1 MHSFYA
7 DPALRQRLVEFL
19 GGDTLA
25 HASAVHVT
33 HTDGCLLDRREL
45 RPPAELDWFLER
57 DIDIARSL
65 ADSRSYLLHLDM
77 EYVNFDSPAEA
88 FVDPE
93 RCFALQE
100 PIVKVIQSL
109 LLGWG
114 IRPLHLMTGQG
125 HHFMWRIDRDSDIAL
140 RIHEISP
147 AGELVRPCLKRM
159 PPILAGGIVE
169 QDQEMF
175 AALALV
181 IEFLAHRIKEQAA
194 DVCLIPLE
202 LTAVQ
207 VVGQREIISIDISE
221 YGDPLHTRVIRLPFS
236 NYRKPWENGLAR
248 EHDIPPFRVIPPHE
262 MDFHEA
268 LRVRRDEAEVL
279 ALAQRAC
286 VRIPLQE
293 DGTRR
298 LFEDY
303 LASHLRRFHGH
314 FYSDRHDAKERWP
327 STYDHT
333 PLWELP
339 EEIADILAFP
349 NDRLLKPAGMRAV
362 TRCLLDRGWH
372 PRHIAGLVRS
382 KFENPRHGWGVDWN
396 DYEPATR
403 ADFYIRL
410 FSCLRLTGLDGPIN
424 SDRSHD

>member
-1 MHSFYA
+1 MHTFYA

-19 GGDTLA
+19 GGDTLP
-25 HASAVHVT
+25 HATAVHVT

-77 EYVNFDSPAEA
+77 EYVNFESPAEA

-100 PIVKVIQSL
+100 PMVKVIESL

-114 IRPLHLMTGQG
+114 IRPLHLMTGRG
-125 HHFMWRIDRDSDIAL
+125 HHFMWRIDRDSELAC
-140 RIHEISP
+140 RIRDLCP
-147 AGELVRPCLKRM
+147 APELVRPCLERM
-159 PPILAGGIVE
+159 PPILAGGIE
-169 QDQEMF
+169 PRDQEMF

-181 IEFLAHRIKEQAA
+181 IEFLAHRIKETVA
-194 DVCLIPLE
+194 DVCLLPLE

-207 VVGQREIISIDISE
+207 SQREIISLDISE

-236 NYRKPWENGLAR
+236 NYRKPWESGLAYQ
-248 EHDIPPFRVIPPHE
+248 HAIPPFRVIPLHE
-262 MDFHEA
+262 MDFREA
-268 LRVRRDEAEVL
+268 LRVRGNEVEVL
-279 ALAQRAC
+279 ALARRAC

-298 LFEDY
+298 LLEDY
-303 LASHLRRFHGH
+303 LASRLRRIHQH
-314 FYSDRHDAKERWP
+314 FYSDRHDPKARWP
-327 STYDHT
+327 ETYDRT
-333 PLWELP
+333 PLGDFP
-339 EEIADILAFP
+339 DDIHDLLAFP
-349 NDRLLKPAGMRAV
+349 NDRLLKPAGLRAV
-362 TRCLLDRGWH
+362 THCLLDRGWH

-410 FSCLRLTGLDGPIN
+410 FACLRLTGLDA
-424 SDRSHD
+424 SVKSHRAYD